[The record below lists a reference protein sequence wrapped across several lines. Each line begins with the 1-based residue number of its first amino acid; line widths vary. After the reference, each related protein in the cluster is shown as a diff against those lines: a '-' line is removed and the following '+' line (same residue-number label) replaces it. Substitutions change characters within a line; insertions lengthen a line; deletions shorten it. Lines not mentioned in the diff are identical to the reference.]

1 MKPTSLPGTS
11 NTRQGEVIQ
20 MPLVPRALH
29 CFHGRHLGTWILS
42 PGLQASHPHL
52 PSRDPASTS
61 SQKTYL
67 STLPSPLFPPGASE
81 APILRFLSLSGLT
94 YNQILTSTLEEDL
107 PLKSSLPET

>member
-1 MKPTSLPGTS
+1 MRPTSLPGTS

-20 MPLVPRALH
+20 MPLVPTPLH
-29 CFHGRHLGTWILS
+29 CFHGRHLGAWILS

-61 SQKTYL
+61 SQTYL
-67 STLPSPLFPPGASE
+67 STLPSPLFPAGASE

-94 YNQILTSTLEEDL
+94 YNQILTSALEEDL